1 MIKTWRN
8 SVSRRVFEEGRAPK
22 RFGSL
27 DIDLAERRLEY
38 LNAATSLGDVHELQ
52 ALRLH
57 KLKGTRKDQWA
68 IRINGPWRV
77 CFRFDEETGD
87 AYDVEVTDYH

>member
-1 MIKTWRN
+1 MTIRTWRN
-8 SVSRRVFEEGRAPK
+8 KTSRGILEEGKAPK
-22 RFGSL
+22 KFGSL
-27 DIDLAERRLEY
+27 DVDLAERRLEY
-38 LNAATSLGDVHELQ
+38 LDAAESLGDLHELQ

-77 CFRFDEETGD
+77 CFRFESGD
-87 AYDVEVTDYH
+87 AYDVEVTDYR